1 MHARKACYRLF
12 LSAAL
17 MSLAGC
23 AAILPDCSPIGLQM
37 SPDSAVAN
45 HLAAPPGNSQTF
57 SATFQFS
64 GNPACFS
71 AQDTSQVNSNWTA
84 SDPSV
89 RLSSADATEVT
100 ATCTA
105 ALQSPVTITATPVS
119 GESVTGHATLI
130 CN

>member
-1 MHARKACYRLF
+1 MHLYSRIF
-12 LSAAL
+12 LSAAII
-17 MSLAGC
+17 SLAGC
-23 AAILPDCSPIGLQM
+23 AAILPDCGPTGLQIG
-37 SPDSAVAN
+37 PESAVAN
-45 HLAAPPGNSQTF
+45 HAAAPPGNSQTF
-57 SATFQFS
+57 NATFQFS
-64 GNPACFS
+64 GNPACFA

-100 ATCTA
+100 ATCTV
-105 ALQSPVTITATPVS
+105 ALQAPVTITATPVS